1 MIAGGDNAIANKGL
15 RENFRL
21 GHARYLNPSP
31 AGKRAAAIAR
41 NLKSQQPDFAFLY
54 AVIVRLRGAHLAVKQ
69 KTEQAL
75 LVDETVTCVV
85 QIKGKVSLTPVDGQQ
100 TVNTVHMDVKAAI
113 PIFGSKLEELVET
126 DLKKN
131 IQGEVD
137 FAKSWMRSH
146 GY

>member
-1 MIAGGDNAIANKGL
+1 MIAGRDNAIANKGL

-54 AVIVRLRGAHLAVKQ
+54 AVIVRLRGAPLAVKQ

-75 LVDETVTCVV
+75 LVDGHEDALMLCR
-85 QIKGKVSLTPVDGQQ
+85 INSGRSPMLPV
-100 TVNTVHMDVKAAI
+100 
-113 PIFGSKLEELVET
+113 
-126 DLKKN
+126 
-131 IQGEVD
+131 
-137 FAKSWMRSH
+137 
-146 GY
+146 